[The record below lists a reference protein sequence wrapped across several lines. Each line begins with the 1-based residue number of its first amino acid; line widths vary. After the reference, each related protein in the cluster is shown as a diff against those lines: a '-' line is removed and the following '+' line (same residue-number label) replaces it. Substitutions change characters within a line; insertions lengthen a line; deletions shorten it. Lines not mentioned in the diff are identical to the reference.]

1 MKKFENAKERFKYFL
16 NLQGSS
22 KNLFYEKSGMANGL
36 LDKNGGLSEDSIL
49 KICDI
54 YPELSID
61 WLLLEKGEIIREE
74 TAKTVAMAMEPQSI
88 ANNGYLK
95 NEVSQEFLSLLVGQQ
110 ETIAILSRT
119 IDRLTTNK
127 Q

>member
-16 NLQGSS
+16 SLQGCS

-49 KICDI
+49 KICEV

-61 WLLLEKGEIIREE
+61 WLLLEKGEIVREE
-74 TAKTVAMAMEPQSI
+74 TAKTVAMAMGPQSI
-88 ANNGYLK
+88 ANNGDLK
-95 NEVSQEFLSLLVGQQ
+95 NEVSQEFLTLLASQQ
-110 ETIAILSRT
+110 ETIATLSRT
-119 IDRLTTNK
+119 IESLTSK
-127 Q
+127 K